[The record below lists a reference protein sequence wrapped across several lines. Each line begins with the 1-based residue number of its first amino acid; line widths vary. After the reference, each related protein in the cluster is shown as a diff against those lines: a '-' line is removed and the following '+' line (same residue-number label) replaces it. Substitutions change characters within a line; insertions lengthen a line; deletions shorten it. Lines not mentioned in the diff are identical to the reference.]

1 MLPCMVETACVLLKG
16 IPDLAVTV
24 LLELCRVLAC
34 GICKKMVQCVHNPS
48 PWPLGG
54 RACGVA
60 CPDAFWVRCATTA
73 VVEGGIGW

>member
-34 GICKKMVQCVHNPS
+34 GICKKIGAM
-48 PWPLGG
+48 
-54 RACGVA
+54 
-60 CPDAFWVRCATTA
+60 CAQSLHMA
-73 VVEGGIGW
+73 IGW